1 MPSSLGKKGT
11 ESSDHRTEAC
21 EKENNGSEPLR
32 KEKEAGGEI
41 QSRLRVARIFL
52 RVTHK
57 RGARGRKK
65 YVYEEEFDD
74 VGDEGVVAE
83 IRSRSARY
91 PRLLGDEYH
100 SRSLCDTGSAK

>member
-1 MPSSLGKKGT
+1 M
-11 ESSDHRTEAC
+11 
-21 EKENNGSEPLR
+21 
-32 KEKEAGGEI
+32 
-41 QSRLRVARIFL
+41 ARIFL

-57 RGARGRKK
+57 RDARGRKK

-74 VGDEGVVAE
+74 VGDEGVVAAT
-83 IRSRSARY
+83 RSRSARY

>member
-11 ESSDHRTEAC
+11 ESSDHRSLREREQWKRAA
-21 EKENNGSEPLR
+21 EKKREVR
-32 KEKEAGGEI
+32 GEI
-41 QSRLRVARIFL
+41 QSRLRVARKFL